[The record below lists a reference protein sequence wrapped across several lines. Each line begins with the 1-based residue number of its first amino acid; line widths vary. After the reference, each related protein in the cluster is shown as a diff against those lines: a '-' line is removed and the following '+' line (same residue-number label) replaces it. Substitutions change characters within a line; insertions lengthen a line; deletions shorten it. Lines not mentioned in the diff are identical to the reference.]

1 MGRNSSSFNK
11 KRSMACNWRSG
22 LWCHEM
28 VETSRWTNASQSLC
42 WTGCECKNDE
52 AIKKW
57 HWILFFFFQEAF
69 HAFHPEITR
78 VQKYLKPF
86 YIGDVSKD
94 EDHIEED
101 QALKDELKKLKQK
114 AISKVNR
121 SLIYQFKIDY
131 FF

>member
-1 MGRNSSSFNK
+1 
-11 KRSMACNWRSG
+11 
-22 LWCHEM
+22 M
-28 VETSRWTNASQSLC
+28 VETSRWTNAPQSLC

-52 AIKKW
+52 AIKNG
-57 HWILFFFFQEAF
+57 IEFFFFSFFQEAF

-94 EDHIEED
+94 EEDHIEED
-101 QALKDELKKLKQK
+101 QALKDELKKLKEK